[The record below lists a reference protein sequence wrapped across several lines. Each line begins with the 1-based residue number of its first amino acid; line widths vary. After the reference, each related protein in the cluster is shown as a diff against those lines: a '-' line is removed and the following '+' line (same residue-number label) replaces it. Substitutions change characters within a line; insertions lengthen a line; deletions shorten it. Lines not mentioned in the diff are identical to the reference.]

1 MRLTAY
7 QPYPEADDLEG
18 FPSWRTGLHTYA
30 DAMLL
35 LVFEIEAW
43 LGLLRLTYPDREDT
57 PRFVKLIKE
66 NLRRTGILWDLGNP
80 IQEKVRPYL
89 EEQRR
94 LEREQQQQGSSASAS
109 SSRVGGG
116 GEDSNGGGPSS
127 SSKESKKNNKKKQK
141 KKGKKK

>member
-7 QPYPEADDLEG
+7 QPYPETEDLEG
-18 FPSWRTGLHTYA
+18 FPNWRTGLNVYA

-66 NLRRTGILWDLGNP
+66 NLRRSRCLADLGTQ
-80 IQEKVRPYL
+80 IQDKVRPYL
-89 EEQRR
+89 VEQRR
-94 LEREQQQQGSSASAS
+94 LEQEQQARQQQGSSRS
-109 SSRVGGG
+109 GGSGENSDG
-116 GEDSNGGGPSS
+116 GDRSS
-127 SSKESKKNNKKKQK
+127 SSTESKKSKKRRQK
-141 KKGKKK
+141 KKGKKKKK